1 MVAAAG
7 LTRRSLQ
14 PLWPAFTCKPLA
26 ILDFSLGITGG
37 PGMHFKAL
45 SAAVY
50 GIDAHIIDV
59 EVDFSGIQ
67 VAEDRFSTV
76 GLPDA
81 AVRESRD
88 RVRAA
93 LRNSGFTLPPTH
105 ITINLAPADLKKEGS
120 GFDLPIAV
128 GILGASGA
136 LENRDLSQFLTV
148 GELGLD
154 GSVRG
159 VPGMLP
165 IAVAA
170 KQRGI
175 ANLIV
180 PAANAAEAAVVEGLN
195 VYPVASLPE
204 ARELLN
210 AAANGGIKVQPYR
223 VNSSAMLD
231 ALQHYPFDF
240 KDVRGQ
246 TMAKRA
252 LEISAAGGHNILMIG
267 PPGSGKTMLAKRLPS
282 ILAPLTFAEALETTK
297 IHSVA
302 GVLDAKSGLVT
313 QRPFR
318 SPHHTISDAGLIGGG
333 AVPRPGEVSLA
344 HNGVLF
350 LDELPEFPRNVLEV
364 MRQPLEDRSVTI
376 ARASMS
382 LSFPAAFM
390 LAAAMNPCPCG
401 YFNDKSRECHC
412 TPPLIQ
418 RYVAKVSGPLLDRI
432 DIHIEVPAVQYREL
446 RGGAASESSAVIR
459 GRVLKAR
466 GLQRERFASAKEK
479 IYSNAQMGTRQIRAF
494 CELGADA
501 EKLLERAMQQQGL
514 TARAHDR
521 ILKVARTIADL
532 EGSAS
537 LTVAHIAEAIQYR
550 TLDRSYWN

>member
-1 MVAAAG
+1 M
-7 LTRRSLQ
+7 L
-14 PLWPAFTCKPLA
+14 
-26 ILDFSLGITGG
+26 
-37 PGMHFKAL
+37 FKAL

-50 GIDAHIIDV
+50 GIDANIIDV
-59 EVDFSGIQ
+59 EVDFSGIKTL
-67 VAEDRFSTV
+67 EDRFHTV

-93 LRNSGFTLPPTH
+93 IKNSGFDIPPTQ
-105 ITINLAPADLKKEGS
+105 IVINLAPADIKKEGS
-120 GFDLPIAV
+120 GFDLPMAI
-128 GILGASGA
+128 GILGAYGA
-136 LENRDLSQFLTV
+136 LHLKDLSEFLLI

-154 GSVRG
+154 GSLRP

-165 IAVAA
+165 VAVAA
-170 KQRGI
+170 RERGI
-175 ANLIV
+175 HNLVI
-180 PAANAAEAAVVEGLN
+180 PKANAREAAVVDGVS
-195 VYPVASLPE
+195 VYPVETLNE

-210 AAANGGIKVQPYR
+210 AAANGGIQTP
-223 VNSSAMLD
+223 
-231 ALQHYPFDF
+231 PFKIAAEQTLSGDQYFGPDF
-240 KDVRGQ
+240 ADVRGQ
-246 TMAKRA
+246 QAAKRA
-252 LEISAAGGHNILMIG
+252 LEVAAAGGHNILMIG

-282 ILAPLTFAEALETTK
+282 ILATLSFDEALETTK

-302 GVLDAKSGLVT
+302 GVLDAEAGLVT
-313 QRPFR
+313 HRPFR

-333 AVPRPGEVSLA
+333 AIPRPGEVSLA

-364 MRQPLEDRSVTI
+364 MRQPLEDRNVVI

-401 YFNDKSRECHC
+401 YFNDRSRECHC
-412 TPPLIQ
+412 TPPIIQ

-446 RGGAASESSAVIR
+446 RSGAATENSATIR
-459 GRVLKAR
+459 TRVLNAR
-466 GLQRERFASAKEK
+466 RRQGERFAAEAARSKSRT
-479 IYSNAQMGTRQIRAF
+479 YSNAQMSTRQIRQY
-494 CELGADA
+494 CELSPDA
-501 EKLLERAMQQQGL
+501 ERLLERAMQQQGL

-532 EGSAS
+532 AGEAS
-537 LTVAHIAEAIQYR
+537 VSVPHIAEAIQYR
-550 TLDRSYWN
+550 TLDRSYWS